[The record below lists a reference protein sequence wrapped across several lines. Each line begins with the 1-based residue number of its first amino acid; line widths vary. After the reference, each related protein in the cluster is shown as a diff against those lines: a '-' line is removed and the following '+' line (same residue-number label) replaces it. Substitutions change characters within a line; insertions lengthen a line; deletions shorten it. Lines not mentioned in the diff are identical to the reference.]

1 MQTPDTLLQPN
12 EKILLVLHRHWFDI
26 LMHFLSV
33 GLFLSVLF
41 VSFFFL
47 PFFLP
52 ELFSPEYRNFF
63 LFFESLFFLFA
74 WIYAFLTWI
83 DVWFDMWI
91 ITSDR
96 VLNIEQ
102 AGLFSRRTSELKFQK
117 IQDVTVDVQGLFQ
130 TFLNFGDVEIQTA
143 GEEEHFLF
151 RRVPDPYKVKD
162 LLSSLS
168 RRKKESSDN
177 EDVERNEP
185 QIPTFPNTQ

>member
-12 EKILLVLHRHWFDI
+12 EKILIVLHRHWFDI

-52 ELFSPEYRNFF
+52 DLFSPEYRNFF

-143 GEEEHFLF
+143 GEEGRFLF

-162 LLSSLS
+162 LLTQLS
-168 RRKKESSDN
+168 RKSREKSDGS
-177 EDVERNEP
+177 
-185 QIPTFPNTQ
+185 FS